1 MATAVTVFFAAC
13 FLSGVGCF
21 VAVHLIGLDILDR
34 LAPGR
39 SHVRRSPFPRYF
51 DNQIDLYLKN
61 RDPETQEWIQK
72 KLDLRIRLSRLS
84 AAALAACALL
94 DACGPQ
100 ASTASAADP
109 IRISAP
115 APAPAPSP
123 KSPSTP
129 PPSALSDGAA
139 APPAPAASAPEAS
152 PSGVDSAA
160 TPTQLFEVEAGEAEE
175 LPSHSRVFFMMTEQL
190 LTRPSDGLYEI
201 LDVRGRIGDAR
212 IIPERIRGYGHSD
225 APPLH
230 AELSWI
236 EPPARD
242 PKGSMHVVAI
252 GPLSSSLPRARLLRT
267 ALARAGLSSDI
278 PDEAQSGQ
286 VPADLPVRYAVDLDG
301 NDTPDLLST
310 YMRNLV
316 PSAAPHRLRYHVSAK
331 TLLRTAGSW
340 REVEACDWTEEELV
354 GP

>member
-1 MATAVTVFFAAC
+1 MSPMTREPKHGDVIAVLAMC
-13 FLSGVGCF
+13 
-21 VAVHLIGLDILDR
+21 GL
-34 LAPGR
+34 LA
-39 SHVRRSPFPRYF
+39 
-51 DNQIDLYLKN
+51 
-61 RDPETQEWIQK
+61 
-72 KLDLRIRLSRLS
+72 
-84 AAALAACALL
+84 
-94 DACGPQ
+94 ACGPQ
-100 ASTASAADP
+100 ASTASAVDP

-115 APAPAPSP
+115 APVPAPS
-123 KSPSTP
+123 
-129 PPSALSDGAA
+129 PSALSDGAA
-139 APPAPAASAPEAS
+139 APPAPTASAPEAA
-152 PSGVDSAA
+152 PSGVDSAGL
-160 TPTQLFEVEAGEAEE
+160 PTQLFEVEAGEAEE

-212 IIPERIRGYGHSD
+212 IIPERIRGFGHSD

-242 PKGSMHVVAI
+242 PEGSVHAVGV
-252 GPLSSSLPRARLLRT
+252 GPLSSSLPRARLLLT
-267 ALARAGLSSDI
+267 GLARAGLSADA
-278 PDEAQSGQ
+278 PDEAQSGR

-301 NDTPDLLST
+301 DDLADLLST

-316 PSAAPHRLRYHVSAK
+316 PRAGPHRLRYHVSAK
-331 TLLRTAGSW
+331 TLLRVAGAW